1 VGEVEEVVVGPWRM
15 VVSWKR
21 KRERVKRDAVVGIE
35 ALIGTPH
42 LFWRLGGSSTPAVT
56 FSFYFSNV

>member
-1 VGEVEEVVVGPWRM
+1 M

-42 LFWRLGGSSTPAVT
+42 LVWRLGGSSTPAVT

>member
-1 VGEVEEVVVGPWRM
+1 VAEVEEVVVGPWRM